1 MINTENKA
9 KIMTIEEIR
18 LYYPNEWVIIADTES
33 DANFNVIRGQVLA
46 HNISEKAKSETQ
58 QQRCR
63 RWVSLVK
70 KIGDCGSRA
79 LLATPNLQAI
89 ALKLYNEDYVGFPHV
104 NPTYRLQE

>member
-46 HNISEKAKSETQ
+46 HSPERDIIDQALMDYSQMPSLAIEYTGEIS
-58 QQRCR
+58 
-63 RWVSLVK
+63 
-70 KIGDCGSRA
+70 D
-79 LLATPNLQAI
+79 
-89 ALKLYNEDYVGFPHV
+89 DYAVM
-104 NPTYRLQE
+104 L